1 MRVQVGDVRLFFD
14 VDGAKLRPD
23 GPRMREVPTI
33 LMLHGGPGF
42 DHSVFKP
49 DLSGFTDIAQI
60 VYLDHRGNG
69 RSDRDRPENWNL
81 DRWGDDVH
89 AFCERLEIEKPIV
102 LGESFGGMVAMAY
115 ATRHPEG
122 PSRLILASTAAQIRP
137 DRSLEVFERLGGKEA
152 REVARRFFED
162 PSQTAMMEYVQ
173 KCLPLYTQVKRSAD
187 WMARSVQNT
196 EITTF
201 FFQGEIRTFNLLP
214 RLKSIKCPTL
224 VTVGDMDPIT
234 PMQNSEDIAA
244 AIPAGLARMERF
256 KGAGHGVQRDKPEEF
271 DRVVREFIGS

>member
-23 GPRMREVPTI
+23 GPKMREVPTI

-49 DLSGFTDIAQI
+49 DLSGFTDIAQV

-81 DRWGDDVH
+81 DRWGDDVY
-89 AFCERLEIEKPIV
+89 AFCERLEIEHPIV

-115 ATRHPEG
+115 ATRHPEH
-122 PSRLILASTAAQIRP
+122 PSKLILASTAAQIRT
-137 DRSLEVFERLGGKEA
+137 DRSLQVFERLGGKDA
-152 REVARRFFED
+152 REVARRFFEE
-162 PSQTAMMEYVQ
+162 PSQAAMAEYVQ
-173 KCLPLYTQVKRSAD
+173 KCLPLYTQVKRSTD

-196 EITTF
+196 EITSF

-214 RLKSIKCPTL
+214 ELKRIKCPTL

-244 AIPAGLARMERF
+244 AIPGGLARLECF
-256 KGAGHGVQRDKPEEF
+256 KGAGHGVQRDKPSEF
-271 DRVVREFIGS
+271 DRVVRGFLAS

>member
-49 DLSGFTDIAQI
+49 DLSGLTDIAQI

-69 RSDRDRPENWNL
+69 RSDRDRQENWNL
-81 DRWGDDVH
+81 DRWGDDVR
-89 AFCERLEIEKPIV
+89 AFCDRLEIERPIV

-115 ATRHPEG
+115 ATRHPDH
-122 PSRLILASTAAQIRP
+122 PAKLILASTAAQMRL
-137 DRSLEVFERLGGKEA
+137 DRSLDMFERLGGEEA
-152 REVARRFFED
+152 REVARRFFEN
-162 PSQTAMMEYVQ
+162 PSQAAMAEYVRT
-173 KCLPLYTQVKRSAD
+173 CFPLYSQQPRSPD
-187 WMARSVQNT
+187 WMARSVQNL
-196 EITTF
+196 EVARF

-214 RLKSIKCPTL
+214 QLGRIRCPTL
-224 VTVGDMDPIT
+224 ITVGDMDPIT
-234 PMQNSEDIAA
+234 PLQNSEDIAA
-244 AIPAGLARMERF
+244 AIPERLARLERF
-256 KGAGHGVQRDKPEEF
+256 TGAGHGVQRDDPQGF
-271 DRVVREFIGS
+271 DRLVREFIAS

>member
-14 VDGAKLRPD
+14 VDGAALRPD
-23 GPRMREVPTI
+23 GPKMREVPTI

-49 DLSGFTDIAQI
+49 DLSGFTDIAQV

-89 AFCERLEIEKPIV
+89 AFCERLEIEHPIV

-115 ATRHPEG
+115 AARHPEH
-122 PSRLILASTAAQIRP
+122 PSKLILASTAAQIRP
-137 DRSLEVFERLGGKEA
+137 DRSLEVFERLGGKDA

-162 PSQTAMMEYVQ
+162 PSQAVMMEYVQ
-173 KCLPLYTQVKRSAD
+173 KCLPLYSQRKRSTD
-187 WMARSVQNT
+187 WMARAVQHT

-214 RLKSIKCPTL
+214 QLKRIKCPTL
-224 VTVGDMDPIT
+224 ITVGDMDPIT

-244 AIPAGLARMERF
+244 AIPAGLARLECF
-256 KGAGHGVQRDKPEEF
+256 KGAGHGVQRDKPAEF